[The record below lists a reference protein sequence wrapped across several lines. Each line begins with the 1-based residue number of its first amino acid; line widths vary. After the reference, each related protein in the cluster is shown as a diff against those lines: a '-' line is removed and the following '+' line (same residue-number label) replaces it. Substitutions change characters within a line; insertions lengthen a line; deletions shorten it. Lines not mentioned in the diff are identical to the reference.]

1 LISLD
6 AEKAFHR
13 VNWDFLYLTL
23 EKFGFTND
31 SIQHISAN
39 DDKPQSFILVTRI
52 KVNGSLTHRFE
63 LSRG

>member
-39 DDKPQSFILVTRI
+39 DDKPTTRI